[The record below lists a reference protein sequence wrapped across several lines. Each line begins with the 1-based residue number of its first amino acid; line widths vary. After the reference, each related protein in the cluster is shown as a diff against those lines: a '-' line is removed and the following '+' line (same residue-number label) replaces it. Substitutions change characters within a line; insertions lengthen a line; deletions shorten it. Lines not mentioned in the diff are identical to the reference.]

1 MNEDEN
7 YKKWARI
14 LEPKL
19 LKERVISYSIFI
31 SSFELLKEIIIGKIE
46 RFYLGF
52 GNEDEFVEYK
62 KKVLDRNKS
71 RLYASISWLTE
82 HNALDQR
89 DIETIER
96 LKKIRN
102 KLSHEMFD
110 LIPEA
115 DLLHVTDEINTII
128 SLTRKIELWWFYNL
142 DMAIDPESYPADL
155 DLDEVM
161 PMTVLLLQVMREVAL
176 GDEEAAHN
184 MFVEFTRNYKRDH
197 T

>member
-31 SSFELLKEIIIGKIE
+31 SSFELLKEIIIGKLE

-161 PMTVLLLQVMREVAL
+161 PLTVLLLQVMREVAL